1 MIVVLLITGLAI
13 ALVTPSLSRFSSTVE
28 LKAAAKKVS
37 AILRYYRSEAIN
49 QGKVYQVFFDS
60 DLNEV
65 RVQPVASTEEKG
77 ESEKKEENIPPKKYS
92 LPKGVHIKEI
102 KVEST
107 QYPSDLP
114 TIEFYS
120 NGGSNGGEITLDSQD
135 RPGYK
140 IEVNFLTGIV
150 RVQKVKYR
158 VMFRMQVNR
167 IEWQHPV
174 MRYSQLNLKGPGHDR
189 RE

>member
-1 MIVVLLITGLAI
+1 MEGYWEVNDKGFSLIEVIVVLLIIGLTI

-28 LKAAAKKVS
+28 LKASAKKIS

-49 QGKVYQVFFDS
+49 QGKVYQIFFDS

-65 RVQPVASTEEKG
+65 RVQPAASTEEKG
-77 ESEKKEENIPPKKYS
+77 ESEKKGENDAQKTYA
-92 LPKGVHIKEI
+92 LPKGVHIKEV
-102 KVEST
+102 KVELT

-120 NGGSNGGEITLDSQD
+120 NGGSNGGTITLDSQD
-135 RPGYK
+135 RQGYK

-150 RVQKVKYR
+150 ALQRTS
-158 VMFRMQVNR
+158 
-167 IEWQHPV
+167 I
-174 MRYSQLNLKGPGHDR
+174 
-189 RE
+189 

>member
-1 MIVVLLITGLAI
+1 LEGYQEVRNKGFTLIEVIVVLLITSLAI
-13 ALVTPSLSRFSSTVE
+13 ALVTPSLYRFSSTVE
-28 LKAAAKKVS
+28 MKAAAKKVS
-37 AILRYYRSEAIN
+37 AILRHYRSEAIN
-49 QGKVYQVFFDS
+49 KGKVYQILFDS

-65 RVQPVASTEEKG
+65 RVLPMVSTEEKE
-77 ESEKKEENIPPKKYS
+77 ESEKKEENIPQKIYA
-92 LPKGVHIKEI
+92 LPKGIHIKEV

-120 NGGSNGGEITLDSQD
+120 NGGSNGGAITLDSQD

-150 RVQKVKYR
+150 KIQKI
-158 VMFRMQVNR
+158 QT
-167 IEWQHPV
+167 
-174 MRYSQLNLKGPGHDR
+174 
-189 RE
+189 

>member
-1 MIVVLLITGLAI
+1 MNDKGFSLIEVIVVLLIIGLTI

-28 LKAAAKKVS
+28 LKASAKKIS

-49 QGKVYQVFFDS
+49 QGKVYQIFFDS

-65 RVQPVASTEEKG
+65 RVQPAASTEEKG
-77 ESEKKEENIPPKKYS
+77 ESEKKGENDAQKTYA
-92 LPKGVHIKEI
+92 LPKGVHIKEV
-102 KVEST
+102 KVELT

-120 NGGSNGGEITLDSQD
+120 NGGSNGGTITLDSQD
-135 RPGYK
+135 RQGYK

-150 RVQKVKYR
+150 ALQRTS
-158 VMFRMQVNR
+158 
-167 IEWQHPV
+167 I
-174 MRYSQLNLKGPGHDR
+174 
-189 RE
+189 

>member
-1 MIVVLLITGLAI
+1 LEGYWEVNDKGFSLIEVIVVLLIIGLTI

-28 LKAAAKKVS
+28 LKASAKKIS

-49 QGKVYQVFFDS
+49 QGKVYQIFFDS

-65 RVQPVASTEEKG
+65 RVQPAASTEEKG
-77 ESEKKEENIPPKKYS
+77 ESEKKGENDAQKTYA
-92 LPKGVHIKEI
+92 LPKGVHIKEV
-102 KVEST
+102 KVELT

-120 NGGSNGGEITLDSQD
+120 NGGSNGGTITLDSQD
-135 RPGYK
+135 RQGYK

-150 RVQKVKYR
+150 ALQRTS
-158 VMFRMQVNR
+158 
-167 IEWQHPV
+167 I
-174 MRYSQLNLKGPGHDR
+174 
-189 RE
+189 

>member
-1 MIVVLLITGLAI
+1 MLSAGSRKMKNSGFSLIEMIVVLMITSLAI
-13 ALVTPSLSRFSSTVE
+13 ALVSPSLSRFSSTVE

-49 QGKVYQVFFDS
+49 KGKVYQVFFDS
-60 DLNEV
+60 DVNEV
-65 RVQPVASTEEKG
+65 RVQPIASTEEKG
-77 ESEKKEENIPPKKYS
+77 ESEKKEENIPPRKYL
-92 LPKGVHIKEI
+92 LPKGVHLKEI

-135 RPGYK
+135 RQGYK
-140 IEVNFLTGIV
+140 IEINFLTGIV
-150 RVQKVKYR
+150 KILKVLGS
-158 VMFRMQVNR
+158 
-167 IEWQHPV
+167 E
-174 MRYSQLNLKGPGHDR
+174 
-189 RE
+189 

>member
-1 MIVVLLITGLAI
+1 VNDKGFSLIEVIVVLLIIGLTI

-28 LKAAAKKVS
+28 LKASAKKIS

-49 QGKVYQVFFDS
+49 QGKVYQIFFDS

-65 RVQPVASTEEKG
+65 RVQPAASTEEKG
-77 ESEKKEENIPPKKYS
+77 ESEKKGENDAQKTYA
-92 LPKGVHIKEI
+92 LPKGVHIKEV
-102 KVEST
+102 KVELT

-120 NGGSNGGEITLDSQD
+120 NGGSNGGTITLDSQD
-135 RPGYK
+135 RQGYK

-150 RVQKVKYR
+150 ALQRTS
-158 VMFRMQVNR
+158 
-167 IEWQHPV
+167 I
-174 MRYSQLNLKGPGHDR
+174 
-189 RE
+189 

>member
-1 MIVVLLITGLAI
+1 VKKKGFSLIEVIAVLLITSLAI

-37 AILRYYRSEAIN
+37 GILRYYRSEAIN
-49 QGKVYQVFFDS
+49 RGKVYQILFDS

-65 RVQPVASTEEKG
+65 RVQPVASTEEKA
-77 ESEKKEENIPPKKYS
+77 ESENVTKKTYT
-92 LPKGVHIKEI
+92 LPKGIHIKEVN
-102 KVEST
+102 VEST

-120 NGGSNGGEITLDSQD
+120 NGGSNGGTITLDSQD

-140 IEVNFLTGIV
+140 IEVNFLTGVVAI
-150 RVQKVKYR
+150 QKI
-158 VMFRMQVNR
+158 Q
-167 IEWQHPV
+167 I
-174 MRYSQLNLKGPGHDR
+174 
-189 RE
+189 

>member
-1 MIVVLLITGLAI
+1 MEKIRMSSAGCRKARNSGFSLIEMIVVLMITSLAI
-13 ALVTPSLSRFSSTVE
+13 ALVSPSLSRFSSTVE
-28 LKAAAKKVS
+28 LKAATKKIS

-49 QGKVYQVFFDS
+49 QGKVYQIFFDS

-65 RVQPVASTEEKG
+65 RIQPVALTEEDKG
-77 ESEKKEENIPPKKYS
+77 SGKKEENIPPLKYS
-92 LPKGVHIKEI
+92 LPKGVRIKEI

-120 NGGSNGGEITLDSQD
+120 NGGSNGGEITLDSED

-150 RVQKVKYR
+150 KVQKA
-158 VMFRMQVNR
+158 
-167 IEWQHPV
+167 
-174 MRYSQLNLKGPGHDR
+174 
-189 RE
+189 

>member
-1 MIVVLLITGLAI
+1 VKEKGFSLIEVIAVLLITSLCI
-13 ALVTPSLSRFSSTVE
+13 ALITPSLSRFSSAVE

-49 QGKVYQVFFDS
+49 RGKVYQILFDS
-60 DLNEV
+60 ELNEV
-65 RVQPVASTEEKG
+65 RVLPVVSTEGKE
-77 ESEKKEENIPPKKYS
+77 ESEKKEENISQKIYT

-120 NGGSNGGEITLDSQD
+120 YGGSNGGTITLDSQD
-135 RPGYK
+135 LQGYK
-140 IEVNFLTGIV
+140 IEVHFLTGIV
-150 RVQKVKYR
+150 KIQKV
-158 VMFRMQVNR
+158 
-167 IEWQHPV
+167 ET
-174 MRYSQLNLKGPGHDR
+174 
-189 RE
+189 

>member
-1 MIVVLLITGLAI
+1 MKNKAFSLIEVIVVLLIIGLTI

-28 LKAAAKKVS
+28 LKASAKKVS

-49 QGKVYQVFFDS
+49 QGKVYQIFFDS

-65 RVQPVASTEEKG
+65 RVQPMASGEEKG
-77 ESEKKEENIPPKKYS
+77 ESEKKEENITQKTYA
-92 LPKGVHIKEI
+92 LPKGVRIKEV

-120 NGGSNGGEITLDSQD
+120 NGGSNGGAITLDSQD
-135 RPGYK
+135 RQGYK

-150 RVQKVKYR
+150 AVQK
-158 VMFRMQVNR
+158 
-167 IEWQHPV
+167 I
-174 MRYSQLNLKGPGHDR
+174 
-189 RE
+189 